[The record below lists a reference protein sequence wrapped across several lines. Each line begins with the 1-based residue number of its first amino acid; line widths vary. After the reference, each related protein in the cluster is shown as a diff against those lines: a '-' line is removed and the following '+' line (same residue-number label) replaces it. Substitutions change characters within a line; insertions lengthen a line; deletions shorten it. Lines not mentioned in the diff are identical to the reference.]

1 MDRSFGDP
9 HQVFRFPRFVAIATI
24 HSPGRVRSKT
34 CLFVDE
40 LNGPDN
46 EKKKR
51 GYRPTDR
58 RTDTPLNIDYNNLM
72 RAQIYL
78 SKYFGITLNQDC
90 VLYLVSNCA
99 TQ

>member
-9 HQVFRFPRFVAIATI
+9 HQVFKFPRFVAIATI

-46 EKKKR
+46 EKKKKTR
-51 GYRPTDR
+51 LPTNQTDGRTRPSI
-58 RTDTPLNIDYNNLM
+58 L
-72 RAQIYL
+72 
-78 SKYFGITLNQDC
+78 ITTTL
-90 VLYLVSNCA
+90 
-99 TQ
+99 